1 LKRHSLPIL
10 QCLPRPEWGLGPQAI
25 KPG

>member
-10 QCLPRPEWGLGPQAI
+10 QFLPRPEWGWGPQAI